1 MNGIKKMKMDD
12 LIKYLNDQ
20 DVMGKITE
28 ALICPELLI

>member
-1 MNGIKKMKMDD
+1 MNGIKKMKMDE

-20 DVMGKITE
+20 DVMGKIAE